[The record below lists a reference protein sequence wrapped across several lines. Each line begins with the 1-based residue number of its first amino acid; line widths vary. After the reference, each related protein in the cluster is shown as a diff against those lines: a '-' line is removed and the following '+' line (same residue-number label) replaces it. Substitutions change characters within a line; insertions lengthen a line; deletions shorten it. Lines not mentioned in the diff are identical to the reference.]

1 MVWYFFTFVV
11 CSSSCKAKISASHA
25 HVTVLT
31 LTLHANII
39 QCPTASHIKRILC
52 LLLSL
57 QTYGIS
63 FMNFFKSFCLSW
75 FCYYDYSSGWCHCS
89 FRLLFLVTEYISFTL
104 KIIFCPCFVI
114 TWFAR
119 EILYFKN
126 YSKALIML
134 HATIWQRIVL
144 WSLETK
150 GCWLVKKQFSDVYQ
164 YTSHFSGYL
173 CVHINTWRF
182 MRLSHTDWPSV
193 FYWSSLQCLNH
204 YSEFWC
210 LWNCLLLWVK
220 TVFMS
225 LDYTLQ
231 NNNAVSVKNH
241 IWSYLFYSSIYF

>member
-1 MVWYFFTFVV
+1 M
-11 CSSSCKAKISASHA
+11 I
-25 HVTVLT
+25 
-31 LTLHANII
+31 
-39 QCPTASHIKRILC
+39 TALK
-52 LLLSL
+52 
-57 QTYGIS
+57 
-63 FMNFFKSFCLSW
+63 
-75 FCYYDYSSGWCHCS
+75 WCHCS

-210 LWNCLLLWVK
+210 LWNCLLLWVF